1 MEQFVEEQLAAGNG
15 GHLVLSIPASPMPGG
30 LPSRCMH
37 GSWKQI
43 PRDDLSL
50 CRGLEKH
57 GRVSAGNPLPWV

>member
-1 MEQFVEEQLAAGNG
+1 MEQLVEEQLAAGDWWKP
-15 GHLVLSIPASPMPGG
+15 SAIPASPVPGG

-43 PRDDLSL
+43 PRDDSSL

-57 GRVSAGNPLPWV
+57 GRVSAGNPLSWA